1 MTHGIAFD
9 PTFAFGELKEERQ
22 CMQIMTDRNVP
33 NAAVDNPGFLES
45 FDQPGIIVSESEVS
59 KKRHQGCK

>member
-1 MTHGIAFD
+1 
-9 PTFAFGELKEERQ
+9 
-22 CMQIMTDRNVP
+22 MQIMTDRNVP